1 MKIDFLKTQYGDLEE
16 IICPHK
22 FNFLSF
28 DIEQEEKTSGLL
40 YTGDFWTTFIYFNE
54 CWLC

>member
-1 MKIDFLKTQYGDLEE
+1 MQYILYYPIFRMKIDFLKTQYGDLEE

-22 FNFLSF
+22 SNFLSF

-40 YTGDFWTTFIYFNE
+40 YTGDF
-54 CWLC
+54 